1 MSTPTRIPTRAAVGS
16 VATLIVAAL
25 VSVLGAAP
33 AATQPAPPPPAR
45 PTIAFYGDSTAL
57 VTGIGLSGWLGS
69 DGPMIP
75 VSGDTG
81 LGCGLT
87 RVGVIRY
94 GESLRPADGDCG
106 QWTDRWPALATVV
119 HPDIAV
125 IEVGPFDVADHLFP
139 GESTWRAPGDPV
151 YDATMHQELLGAVD
165 VFLSRGIHT
174 VVLTSPDINDKT
186 QSAGPV
192 PESDPRRMAVLNATI
207 WQVASERPALRV
219 VDLARWL
226 QTGWPGGEFDPEL
239 RPDGIHFTIFSA
251 AADVAPWLAPA
262 ILHATGLARPSPRIG
277 PNPARS
283 GDRGRRG
290 PLVG

>member
-1 MSTPTRIPTRAAVGS
+1 MSRTTPRPTRAAAG
-16 VATLIVAAL
+16 AFAALLVAAL
-25 VSVLGAAP
+25 AGVLGAPP
-33 AATQPAPPPPAR
+33 AASQAAPVPAR

-57 VTGIGLSGWLGS
+57 VTGIGLSGWLGP
-69 DGPMIP
+69 DGPMVP
-75 VSGDTG
+75 VGGDTG

-94 GESLRPADGDCG
+94 GDSLRPADADCG
-106 QWTDRWPALATVV
+106 QWTERWPALAAAV

-139 GESTWRAPGDPV
+139 GDSVWRAPGDPI

-174 VVLTSPDINDKT
+174 VVLTSPDIND
-186 QSAGPV
+186 QSQSSGPV

-262 ILHATGLARPSPRIG
+262 ILHATGLARPSPTVA
-277 PNPARS
+277 PTQARS
-283 GDRGRRG
+283 GQRGRG
-290 PLVG
+290 VPLVG